1 MKLPSSFCFLSTRII
16 LQSEILNRRPSP
28 SSQWCNSNCSC
39 FLRLQTIT
47 LYNSAVTLTFIDPLA
62 PSLLSL
68 SSVDIMPPKA
78 KKRRRQSKKEEE
90 EEEEEEVTC
99 TVSVIDPTVV
109 PFQLCSSKDSSSK
122 DASSSFGTFAEAIAS
137 VAQILQ
143 TRKKILVLAGA
154 GISVS
159 CGIPDF
165 RSPQGLYATL
175 DARVS
180 YVLYCILYYESG
192 TIVHVQWK

>member
-1 MKLPSSFCFLSTRII
+1 
-16 LQSEILNRRPSP
+16 
-28 SSQWCNSNCSC
+28 
-39 FLRLQTIT
+39 
-47 LYNSAVTLTFIDPLA
+47 
-62 PSLLSL
+62 
-68 SSVDIMPPKA
+68 MPPKA
-78 KKRRRQSKKEEE
+78 KKRRLQSKKEEE
-90 EEEEEEVTC
+90 QEVT
-99 TVSVIDPTVV
+99 VDPTVV
-109 PFQLCSSKDSSSK
+109 PFQLRSSLCSSS
-122 DASSSFGTFAEAIAS
+122 GTFAEAIAS

-180 YVLYCILYYESG
+180 YILLTYSTG
-192 TIVHVQWK
+192 TL